1 MADVVLIRPPWFG
14 VICLHYIFQ
23 VVDEKNPIALTS
35 ETVVVVNG
43 KKCVLRVDPES
54 NHLVAYPVKTEG
66 ILPHFLDYLNEKL
79 RWILS
84 EMFIL
89 WTLYSR

>member
-1 MADVVLIRPPWFG
+1 MYMDKHSTGFG
-14 VICLHYIFQ
+14 VWNNDVHLHMWQ

-54 NHLVAYPVKTEG
+54 NHLVAYPVKQEG
-66 ILPHFLDYLNEKL
+66 TVFVVQLHNGKIPIY
-79 RWILS
+79 
-84 EMFIL
+84 
-89 WTLYSR
+89 